1 MPKEKDLKR
10 LVRARMQKTGEAY
23 TAARLQ
29 IVEGKNEAPPDYAKV
44 AGMSDASVQKQTG
57 RTWGEWVRVLDAAKA
72 MDKPHREI
80 AAYVSSLG
88 TPDWWSQM
96 VTVGYERIRG
106 LRDRGQRRGGTY
118 EATRSR
124 TFNVPVETLF
134 QAFADART
142 RRRWLPVKITVR
154 TATSP
159 KSMRITWD
167 DGTLVAIGFLTKGT
181 NKSSVAIAHQKLPD
195 KATVAAVKK
204 AWGGYFDALAEL
216 FA

>member
-10 LVRARMQKTGEAY
+10 LVRARMEKTGEAY

-29 IVEGKNEAPPDYAKV
+29 IVKKNEAPPDYAKV

-57 RTWGEWVRVLDAAKA
+57 RAWAEWVRLLDAAKA
-72 MDKPHREI
+72 QEKPHRDI
-80 AAYVSSLG
+80 VAHVSSLG

-124 TFNVPVETLF
+124 TFNVPIETLF
-134 QAFADART
+134 KAFADART
-142 RRRWLPVKITVR
+142 RRRWLPVKIVVR
-154 TATSP
+154 TATAP
-159 KSMRITWD
+159 KSMRINWD
-167 DGTLVAIGFLTKGT
+167 DGSLVAIGFLAKGA
-181 NKSSVAIAHQKLPD
+181 NKSSVAISHEKLPD
-195 KATVAAVKK
+195 KAAVAAVKQ

-216 FA
+216 LA